1 MVLLFGA
8 GAAALLAR
16 KRLARKGPDLAAE
29 GIGPVKPIPVIHTGN
44 A

>member
-16 KRLARKGPDLAAE
+16 RHFAKRAATAD
-29 GIGPVKPIPVIHTGN
+29 VNK

>member
-8 GAAALLAR
+8 GAAALVAR
-16 KRLARKGPDLAAE
+16 RRLAKKADAAQ
-29 GIGPVKPIPVIHTGN
+29 

>member
-16 KRLARKGPDLAAE
+16 KRFARRTATVEGAE
-29 GIGPVKPIPVIHTGN
+29 G
-44 A
+44 

>member
-16 KRLARKGPDLAAE
+16 KRFARNKAAE
-29 GIGPVKPIPVIHTGN
+29 EGAAEPIPVIRT
-44 A
+44 